1 MSTQVHRPT
10 ENPEALILEAWAQGL
25 MVGALVVMTAITYA
39 NMRSGVLLHK
49 LILLEL
55 VLALPHGTFIFAPEP
70 AYGWYLSA
78 TAIGL
83 IISWSLH
90 NVIAWLKNKAF
101 MNRPVSVFYIGTIIL
116 VQPYWVLEIYANFAY
131 FNEINPAIYEKIRP
145 WEALLRDPWWIYTTC
160 NIFWVIKTHYNFK
173 ITELVRECP
182 RFGLVLGSICLSIIF
197 LVLDILSAIGV
208 FQGAMKRGINPF
220 WKLCFIFKCLCD
232 TIILDDFKTALDQ
245 LRARWLAQQGVANH
259 FSLEYG
265 NHPTFDREPRSSP
278 TRAVHSS
285 KHPYTVEHH
294 A

>member
-1 MSTQVHRPT
+1 MARQGHRPT
-10 ENPEALILEAWAQGL
+10 DNPEALILEAWAQGL

-55 VLALPHGTFIFAPEP
+55 ILALPHGTFIFAPDP

-90 NVIAWLKNKAF
+90 NVIAWMKNKPF
-101 MNRPVSVFYIGTIIL
+101 MSRPLSCLYIGTTIL

-131 FNEINPAIYEKIRP
+131 FNEINPVIYEKIRP
-145 WEALLRDPWWIYTTC
+145 WEAIVRDPWWIYTTC

-182 RFGLVLGSICLSIIF
+182 RFGLLLGSMCLSIIF
-197 LVLDILSAIGV
+197 LVLDILSATGV
-208 FQGAMKRGINPF
+208 LRGAMELGINTF
-220 WKLCFIFKCLCD
+220 WKLCFMFKCLCD
-232 TIILDDFKTALDQ
+232 TVILDDFKTALDR
-245 LRARWLAQQGVANH
+245 LRARWLAQQGLVDRI
-259 FSLEYG
+259 SLDYR
-265 NHPTFDREPRSSP
+265 NHPTFDREPRLSQACSIQ
-278 TRAVHSS
+278 SS
-285 KHPYTVEHH
+285 KHPFTVEHC